1 MDTKINFFKIGLFIS
16 TFFILLVLAILW
28 LGKYGIENKKFDEY
42 TIYFSESI
50 SGLNVGSTIKYMGYE
65 VGTVKDIKINSKNS
79 EEIKIEVQIQK
90 GTPIKEDNFAILGNL
105 GITGLKYIELKG
117 GSNYSELL
125 APNEF
130 GVKII
135 KSKKSALTSF
145 VDSSENI
152 TKEIVIL
159 LAQAKKILNDENI
172 ENLSSIMN
180 SGQKSMENIESFSSY
195 LIQNEKKLDD
205 LIAQIAALSKKGG
218 SSFDSIKK
226 TSDNFNTLTNELK
239 QELSKGTFDLKDM
252 TQESFENLNNLL
264 NSLENSL
271 NKTQNLIKNINE
283 SPSDILLKQKNIKY
297 GPGEKDEK

>member
-28 LGKYGIENKKFDEY
+28 LGKYGLENKKFDEY
-42 TIYFSESI
+42 SIYFSESI

-79 EEIKIEVQIQK
+79 EEIKIDVQIQK
-90 GTPIKEDNFAILGNL
+90 GTPIKEDNFAMLGNL

-117 GSNYSELL
+117 GSNESNLL
-125 APNEF
+125 AENEF

-135 KSKKSALTSF
+135 QSKKSALTNF
-145 VDSSENI
+145 VDSSADI

-172 ENLSSIMN
+172 ENFSSIMN
-180 SGQKSMENIESFSSY
+180 SGQKSMENIESFASY

-205 LIAQIAALSKKGG
+205 LIKQIAELSKKGG

>member
-264 NSLENSL
+264 NSLDNSL